1 MRSMVIQLVTGLTIV
16 VAEIPMR
23 QVHRNLP
30 YETRWWLRYVAQ
42 MCNLLAPYYVLYI
55 DANSCIQDLSF
66 FDDPHHLSAREVVH
80 LKQRLG
86 ILLGPS
92 TVDLSSQST
101 AYQEGSAR
109 L

>member
-30 YETRWWLRYVAQ
+30 YETRCWPRYVAQ
-42 MCNLLAPYYVLYI
+42 MCNLHAPYYVLYI
-55 DANSCIQDLSF
+55 DANSWIQGLSF
-66 FDDPHHLSAREVVH
+66 FDDPHHLSAAGVVQ

-92 TVDLSSQST
+92 TVDLSLQSA
-101 AYQEGSAR
+101 AYLQGSAR